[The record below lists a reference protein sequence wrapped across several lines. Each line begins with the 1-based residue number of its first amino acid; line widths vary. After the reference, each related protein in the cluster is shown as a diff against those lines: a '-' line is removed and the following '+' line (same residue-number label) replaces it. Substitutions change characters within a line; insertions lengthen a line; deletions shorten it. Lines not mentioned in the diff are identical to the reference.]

1 MSCAFWNGAA
11 ASPSAAFP
19 PYLSALDDGVSE
31 KQRRYSPT
39 CDEKREKR
47 ERLRYSGHI
56 DRDSFLLEHQAQ
68 NTPGPT
74 SKANCSVVELI
85 LIRLNSITCQFV
97 SVPFHYSFTSF
108 LLRVPASSQVPNVQP
123 GGPLLELLVCIKGR
137 AQAFVG
143 GQLGGIQS

>member
-31 KQRRYSPT
+31 KHRRLSPT

-47 ERLRYSGHI
+47 ERPGYSEHI
-56 DRDSFLLEHQAQ
+56 DRDSFPLENQAH
-68 NTPGPT
+68 NTRGYT

-85 LIRLNSITCQFV
+85 LNV
-97 SVPFHYSFTSF
+97 SVFFHYSFTCS
-108 LLRVPASSQVPNVQP
+108 LLLPTRSQVPNVQP

-137 AQAFVG
+137 AQALVG